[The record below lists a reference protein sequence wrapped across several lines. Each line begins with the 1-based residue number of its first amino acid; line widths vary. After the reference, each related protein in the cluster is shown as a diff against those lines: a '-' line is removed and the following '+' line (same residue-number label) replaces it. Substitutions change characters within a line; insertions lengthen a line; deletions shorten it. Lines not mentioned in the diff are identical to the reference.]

1 MRRPGKLIGLGVVV
15 GDAAGNFLWGA
26 IFGSNED
33 TDEGDREG
41 EDEE

>member
-1 MRRPGKLIGLGVVV
+1 VRRSGKLIGLGVV
-15 GDAAGNFLWGA
+15 GTAAGNFLWGA
-26 IFGSNED
+26 AFGSNED